1 MDLPLTAEALMR
13 SAQTPPAQ
21 EVTHFRHILVWPV
34 HLTRSANCGA
44 THDLAEIFAKLAP
57 DSPWYE
63 VADEFT
69 GDPADF
75 QERHYNE
82 FVTFLPPVQRFL
94 YGQGKTR
101 CGNPIKV
108 MRRAD
113 IAEVRV
119 TLAPGAEPTRLKVTH
134 IDLYFFFDIDV
145 AILAFE
151 ISAEG
156 IALATAQEI
165 MFRLGRAYPAYWEKD
180 GSPGHCPWLVEWLTQ
195 GGEVLAASDLGDRA
209 KYLAYVCQNRT
220 ARVAAHWEFLLK
232 PLVPHDS
239 EHAGALRY
247 RQLEYYRMPLMAFLA
262 LAEPD
267 ELTRADYVRLAL
279 ASGSGNR
286 GQLPFTERHLADFE
300 SKYCYDRYHEK
311 REANDWPGTRFMSCG
326 HAFVVTGDAAN
337 PFFVD
342 AERGFLN
349 AFRHQHFL
357 LFLIAH
363 FHKAALLMFSDRLSE
378 AVNRLDVND
387 PKAVKDFRAATRLAL
402 ETFLRFTHRYWFHSV
417 SNQDQAHELFAL
429 CRRHLELDELYEDIR
444 QEVQE
449 MSQYLENEAA
459 RRQNDSM
466 VRLTVVTAFGLIG
479 TVATGFLGMNLFDHA
494 NLDPATK
501 AGIFVA
507 VFIPTMILTFY
518 TIAKSQRLFEFLDA
532 IADENHG
539 VGTRLRSFID
549 IWRRRRS
556 S

>member
-1 MDLPLTAEALMR
+1 LKHEAALQSAEA
-13 SAQTPPAQ
+13 PPAQ
-21 EVTHFRHILVWPV
+21 EVTHFRQILVWPV
-34 HLTRSANCGA
+34 HLTRAANGGNA
-44 THDLAEIFAKLAP
+44 HDHAEVFARLAP
-57 DSPWYE
+57 DNPWYKVE
-63 VADEFT
+63 DEFT
-69 GDPADF
+69 GDPASF
-75 QERHYNE
+75 QERHYSE

-94 YGQGKTR
+94 YGQGGSR
-101 CGNPIKV
+101 FGNPIKV

-119 TLAPGAEPTRLKVTH
+119 TLAPGAKPVRLNVCH

-151 ISAEG
+151 FFADG
-156 IALATAQEI
+156 IPLATAQEI
-165 MFRLGRAYPAYWEKD
+165 MFRLGRAYPAYWDKD
-180 GSPGHCPWLVEWLTQ
+180 GAPGHCPWLVEWLSPA
-195 GGEVLAASDLGDRA
+195 GEVLAASDLGDRA
-209 KYLAYVCQNRT
+209 KYLAYVCQHRT

-239 EHAGALRY
+239 DHAGPLRY

-262 LAEPD
+262 LANPD

-279 ASGSGNR
+279 ANGSGSR
-286 GQLPFTERHLADFE
+286 SQLPFTERHLADFE
-300 SKYCYDRYHEK
+300 TKYCYDRYHEK
-311 REANDWPGTRFMSCG
+311 REANDWPGTRFMGCG
-326 HAFVVTGDAAN
+326 HAFVVTGDAGNA
-337 PFFVD
+337 FFVD
-342 AERGFLN
+342 AEQGFLN

-363 FHKAALLMFSDRLSE
+363 FHKAALLMFSDRLAE

-387 PKAVKDFRAATRLAL
+387 PRAVQEFRAATRLAL

-417 SNQDQAHELFAL
+417 SNQEQAHDLFAL
-429 CRRHLELDELYEDIR
+429 CRRHLGLDELYEDIR

-459 RRQNDSM
+459 RRQNDSI

-479 TVATGFLGMNLFDHA
+479 TVATGFLGMNLFDHTA
-494 NLDPATK
+494 FDPATK
-501 AGIFVA
+501 LGIFLA
-507 VFIPTMILTFY
+507 VFIPTMVLTFY

-532 IADENHG
+532 IANEKQG
-539 VGTRLRSFID
+539 AGAKLRSLID

-556 S
+556 R